1 MERQLDPLTDER
13 ARYDVLVDELLPS
26 LRSAH
31 PEFSVELL
39 LESAIRIAAFRLAGE
54 NFVWIER

>member
-1 MERQLDPLTDER
+1 MEPLLHPLANER
-13 ARYDVLVDELLPS
+13 ARYDVLVDELLPP

-54 NFVWIER
+54 NFVWTER